1 MKNKSLYII
10 AAIAALGIV
19 GGGCYMLGVHSTSS
33 NDLPVQNPIELTE
46 PESTESAEEIA
57 ADEQTVADKQAD
69 ADKETVADKE
79 SPIVSGAKD
88 AEIAKLLNDAE
99 EWVKSYEFRA
109 KECVQNGGD
118 LSMGFSEV
126 YRNVE
131 ENFEKIEAVKD
142 RLTKEQKER
151 FDELQR
157 RHAISCE
164 VIEFATCDH

>member
-46 PESTESAEEIA
+46 SESAEEIA
-57 ADEQTVADKQAD
+57 ADEQADADKQA
-69 ADKETVADKE
+69 AADKE
-79 SPIVSGAKD
+79 SPIASSAKS
-88 AEIAKLLNDAE
+88 AEIEKLLNDAE
-99 EWVKSYEFRA
+99 EWVESYEFRA

-126 YRNVE
+126 YRNVK

-142 RLTKEQKER
+142 KLTKEQKER